1 MRSELNADYP
11 WPLADRVARSGRPE
25 TDTDARQPPVT
36 YRVYSDRQT
45 VTTKNSIAN

>member
-1 MRSELNADYP
+1 MPITRGRLLTVLPD
-11 WPLADRVARSGRPE
+11 SGRPV